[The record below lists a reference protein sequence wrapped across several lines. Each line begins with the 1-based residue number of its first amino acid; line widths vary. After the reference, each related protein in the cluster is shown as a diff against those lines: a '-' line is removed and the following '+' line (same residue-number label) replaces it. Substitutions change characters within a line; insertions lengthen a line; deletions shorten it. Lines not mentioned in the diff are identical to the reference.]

1 MKKFY
6 TLALAAAV
14 AVSASAATKVA
25 SVQKTMPLATE
36 MQPIEAPVATAPA
49 KAPAKAISSINDL
62 VGLYNAAYYSPFSKY
77 EQAGLFSIRVT
88 GENKIKILGFAV
100 GYEVEATVNIARKT
114 ISISG
119 NQVVGTLDDG
129 SPIYCRHFRWN
140 EAGDDLIESKTQDVV
155 YNISDAGA
163 ITYADSKDIF
173 IIGQDDMHSAQDWSF
188 FGACYGLRLT
198 PQADDSAE
206 WTTVGVGTLDDNG
219 WVNPG
224 YNIVRAPMNCTAQR
238 NVANPNRIRI
248 IGQYQN
254 WNTQFTGGQ
263 EVNLASTLPGA
274 IVFDVTV
281 PGCVLVEMG
290 NFCGFQDEELGMY
303 YTYNLEAKTVAEGE
317 GDITA
322 SDLFDILGAD
332 DCSNYDQV
340 NQVLNI
346 KNCLFG
352 YTGQEDR
359 GQQWNEWLEPQNQC
373 TETATVVLPE
383 NMSKITDIILDQA
396 APARYFNL
404 QGMEVANPTHGLY
417 IRVQGKKAEKV
428 IL

>member
-25 SVQKTMPLATE
+25 SVQKTMPFSGEILTV
-36 MQPIEAPVATAPA
+36 EAVETTAPA
-49 KAPAKAISSINDL
+49 KAPAKAISTINDL
-62 VGLYNAAYYSPFSKY
+62 VGIYDGRYASGFYKGWQQGIYSV
-77 EQAGLFSIRVT
+77 RVS
-88 GENKIKILGFAV
+88 GDNKVKILGFGV
-100 GYEVEATVNIARKT
+100 GYEVEGTVNIARKT
-114 ISISG
+114 ITFPG
-119 NQVVGTLDDG
+119 NQQVGTYDDG
-129 SPIYCRHFRWN
+129 TPVYCRHYRWN
-140 EAGDDLIESKTQDVV
+140 SSGDGITAVPNVDIVF
-155 YNISDAGA
+155 NFNDAGVIA
-163 ITYADSKDIF
+163 YTDEDDIF
-173 IIGQDDMHSAQDWSF
+173 FIGTDESLAENS
-188 FGACYGLRLT
+188 GVGCNYRVTLT
-198 PQADDSAE
+198 PKPDDSAD
-206 WTTVGVGTLDDNG
+206 WTTVGGGTLEDNG
-219 WVNPG
+219 WVNPAYVISG
-224 YNIVRAPMNCTAQR
+224 AMNCTAQR
-238 NVANPNRIRI
+238 NITNPNRIRI

-254 WNTQFTGGQ
+254 WNTQFAGGQ
-263 EVNLASTLPGA
+263 EINLASAMPGA

-290 NFCGFQDEELGMY
+290 NFCGFQDADQGMY
-303 YTYNLEAKTVAEGE
+303 YAYNLEGKTIAEGE
-317 GDITA
+317 GEITA
-322 SDLFDILGAD
+322 ADLLDVLGE
-332 DCSNYDQV
+332 DCSNYDEV

-352 YTGQEDR
+352 FTGQESR
-359 GQQWNEWLEPQNQC
+359 GQSWNEWLKPEYQC
-373 TETATVVLPE
+373 TETATIVLPE